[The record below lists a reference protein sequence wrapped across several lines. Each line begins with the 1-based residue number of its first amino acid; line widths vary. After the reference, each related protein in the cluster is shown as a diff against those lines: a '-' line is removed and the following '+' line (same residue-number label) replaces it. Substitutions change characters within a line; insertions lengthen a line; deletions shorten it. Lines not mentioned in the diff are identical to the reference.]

1 MTDIPVRCKGNHHVL
16 KSGPSNSRITEAEAL
31 DIAYHRDVDDSLERM
46 LEAGIVVF
54 EGQLDRDKI
63 AQNFALGRIG
73 QPDDVASATCYLLSD
88 MARFVTGTV
97 HTVDGGMAMRG

>member
-1 MTDIPVRCKGNHHVL
+1 M
-16 KSGPSNSRITEAEAL
+16 
-31 DIAYHRDVDDSLERM
+31 
-46 LEAGIVVF
+46 F